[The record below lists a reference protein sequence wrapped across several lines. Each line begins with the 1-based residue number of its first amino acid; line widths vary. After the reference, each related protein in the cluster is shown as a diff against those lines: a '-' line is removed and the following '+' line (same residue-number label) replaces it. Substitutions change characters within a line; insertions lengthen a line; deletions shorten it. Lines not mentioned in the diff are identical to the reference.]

1 MESKELNEAIDYYN
15 GCQDNLGIEF
25 ASEVYTAI
33 QLILQFPK
41 AWSPLS
47 KNTRRCLTNR
57 FPYGIIY
64 QEEKTEYF
72 PMRSKKYCQGNAGYL
87 KGRAEMLKARI
98 YTMPLVRQRE
108 DVIFQYFL
116 LRNLKTR
123 F

>member
-1 MESKELNEAIDYYN
+1 MKYSFHPLASKELNEAIDYYN

-41 AWSPLS
+41 AWSQLS

-64 QEEKTEYF
+64 QEEKDEIIIIAIMQLNKE
-72 PMRSKKYCQGNAGYL
+72 PKYWH
-87 KGRAEMLKARI
+87 GRIK
-98 YTMPLVRQRE
+98 
-108 DVIFQYFL
+108 
-116 LRNLKTR
+116 
-123 F
+123 